1 MTMMVTNAIL
11 GGMADTVAQLLA
23 AINSS
28 GKLKKGGLAKSD
40 PLAIELHE
48 LDRKDGLLGRDFAGA
63 SLASPFDF
71 ERLVR
76 FMSYGLGMAPLQF
89 KWFRF
94 LEWMFPITKTSAFAP
109 ALKRVFV
116 DQLVFSPC
124 SECPGA

>member
-1 MTMMVTNAIL
+1 MMVTNAIL

-28 GKLKKGGLAKSD
+28 GALKKGGLAKSD

-109 ALKRVFV
+109 ALKRVVV

-124 SECPGA
+124 SEWPWE